1 MNLIKDQQCIQLDMS
16 PLALSIKQHAKQWI
30 ECYGSTLRESAKT
43 ELLGLDS
50 LFKVSR
56 RSRGRCL
63 MQVCFNSLQSEPIF
77 RQCTPMSEN
86 LEDKWIWD

>member
-50 LFKVSR
+50 LFKVSQ
-56 RSRGRCL
+56 RSHRGTIYVGFL
-63 MQVCFNSLQSEPIF
+63 SIVL
-77 RQCTPMSEN
+77 
-86 LEDKWIWD
+86 LY